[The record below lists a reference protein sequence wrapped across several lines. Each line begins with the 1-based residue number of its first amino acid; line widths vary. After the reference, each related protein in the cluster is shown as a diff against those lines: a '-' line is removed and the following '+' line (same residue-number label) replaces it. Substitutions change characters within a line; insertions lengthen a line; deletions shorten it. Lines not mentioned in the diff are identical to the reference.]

1 MNRLLVLTELFLPT
15 KGGTAVWAA
24 EVYKRLGGKAIHIV
38 TADVAG
44 AAAVDAAHPNTIHR
58 LSLRRVAWLRP
69 ESLAMYARFLFK
81 SLGLALTHRFDAVHA
96 FRALPEG
103 LVAWA
108 VARLTLRPLVIYAHG
123 EELTTWGRGGKY
135 RAMQF
140 ALRHA
145 DRVIANS
152 EHTRA
157 TLLEMGIASARI
169 TIIYPGVDVAVFRP
183 GLEVNGLRER
193 LGIHPDEKLVFS
205 VGRLSR
211 RKGFDQMI
219 RAVAQLRAEGMLL
232 RYVIAGIGEDAGYLD
247 QLIAEHHLHGV
258 VHRIGAVGEADL
270 PRWLNA
276 CDLFAMPNRDIN
288 GDNEGFG
295 MVFIEAAACG
305 KPSLAG
311 EAGGTGSAVL
321 HQQTGLRVDGNR
333 VEAVAAGLRDF
344 LTQPERTREWGQHAL
359 QRVQREFSWERVAEK
374 TRQLQ
379 LSATNP
385 D

>member
-1 MNRLLVLTELFLPT
+1 VSRLLVLTELFLPT

-24 EVYKRLGGKAIHIV
+24 EVYKRLGGKGIHIV
-38 TADVAG
+38 TADVPG

-58 LSLRRVAWLRP
+58 LSLKRVAWLRP
-69 ESLAMYARFLFK
+69 ESLAMYARFFFK

-108 VARLTLRPLVIYAHG
+108 VARLIFRPVVIYAHG

-135 RAMQF
+135 RAMRF

-152 EHTRA
+152 EHTRD
-157 TLLEMGIASARI
+157 TLLEMGIDATRI
-169 TIIYPGVDVAVFRP
+169 SIIYPGVDVAVFKP
-183 GLEVNGLRER
+183 GLDARGLRDS
-193 LGIHPDEKLVFS
+193 LGIRPDEKLVFS

-219 RAVAQLRAEGMLL
+219 RAVAQLRAEGIAL
-232 RYVIAGIGEDAGYLD
+232 RYVIAGIGEDAAYLD
-247 QLIAEHHLHGV
+247 GLIAEHQV
-258 VHRIGAVGEADL
+258 QDITHRIGAVNEADL

-276 CDLFAMPNRDIN
+276 CDLFAMPNREIN

-321 HQQTGLRVDGNR
+321 HHQTGLRVDGLS
-333 VEAVAAGLRDF
+333 VDAVVAGLRSL
-344 LTQPERTREWGQHAL
+344 LTQPTLSHEWGRHAY

-374 TRQLQ
+374 TRQL
-379 LSATNP
+379 SMTENRS
-385 D
+385 

>member
-1 MNRLLVLTELFLPT
+1 
-15 KGGTAVWAA
+15 
-24 EVYKRLGGKAIHIV
+24 
-38 TADVAG
+38 
-44 AAAVDAAHPNTIHR
+44 
-58 LSLRRVAWLRP
+58 
-69 ESLAMYARFLFK
+69 
-81 SLGLALTHRFDAVHA
+81 
-96 FRALPEG
+96 LPEG

-108 VARLTLRPLVIYAHG
+108 VARLTFRPVVIYAHG

-135 RAMQF
+135 RAMRF

-152 EHTRA
+152 EHTRD
-157 TLLEMGIASARI
+157 TLLEMDIDATRI
-169 TIIYPGVDVAVFRP
+169 TIIYPGVDVAVFKP
-183 GLEVNGLRER
+183 GLDARGLRDS
-193 LGIHPDEKLVFS
+193 LGIRPDEKLVFS

-219 RAVAQLRAEGMLL
+219 RAVAQLRAEGIAL
-232 RYVIAGIGEDAGYLD
+232 RYVIAGIGEDAAYLD
-247 QLIAEHHLHGV
+247 GLIAEHQV
-258 VHRIGAVGEADL
+258 QDITHRIGAVNEADL

-276 CDLFAMPNRDIN
+276 CDLFAMPNREIN

-321 HQQTGLRVDGNR
+321 HNQTGLRVDGLS
-333 VEAVAAGLRDF
+333 VDAVVAGLRSL
-344 LTQPERTREWGQHAL
+344 LTQPTLSHEWGRHAY

-374 TRQLQ
+374 TRQL
-379 LSATNP
+379 SMTENRS
-385 D
+385 